1 MSSPNETRTAS
12 DPASGQGTGPDPL
25 LTVRDLHVRF
35 EGRRGRVD
43 AVCGASFDV
52 LPGEMVA
59 LVGRSG
65 SGKSVTLSAIAG
77 LITDPPGIVAGRI
90 RFRGRDILPEP
101 QRYGRVG
108 HDGVIA
114 RRSFS
119 RHRALQR
126 AHDKV
131 LADVRGTEIGL
142 VLQDPYGGLDPQ
154 ATIEAQLVATMRANR
169 PRWPKGD
176 RTNKAWSWLTR
187 VGLDADRVLPRYP
200 RALSGGMCQRVMLAL
215 GLIAGPRLLL
225 ADEPTSA
232 LDPTVGVE
240 ILDLLAALGD
250 EHRTAVL
257 LVTHD
262 IGLALRY
269 ASRILVMHEGRVVD
283 EGPRSRFQPPLRGPL
298 SIGPGIQPSQL
309 AADLHPEAA
318 RLLAAARTM
327 HAMRVLGRDAV

>member
-12 DPASGQGTGPDPL
+12 DRGDEPL

-35 EGRRGRVD
+35 EGRRGRVE
-43 AVCGASFDV
+43 AVRGASFEV
-52 LPGEMVA
+52 MPGEMVA

-77 LITDPPGIVAGRI
+77 LVTDPPGIVAGRI
-90 RFRGRDILPEP
+90 RYRGKDVLPEP
-101 QRYGRVG
+101 QKYGRVG
-108 HDGVIA
+108 HDGTVVK
-114 RRSFS
+114 RSFT

-126 AHDKV
+126 AHDKA
-131 LADVRGTEIGL
+131 LADIRGTDLGL

-154 ATIEAQLVATMRANR
+154 ATVEDQLIATMKVNR
-169 PRWPKGD
+169 PRWPASD
-176 RTNKAWSWLTR
+176 RRNKAWSWLTR
-187 VGLDADRVLPRYP
+187 VGLDADRVLPAYP

-240 ILDLLAALGD
+240 ILDLLAALRD
-250 EHRTAVL
+250 ENRTAVL

-262 IGLALRY
+262 LGLALRY
-269 ASRILVMHEGRVVD
+269 ASRVIVMHEGRVVD
-283 EGPRSRFQPPLRGPL
+283 EGPRARFQAVPRARL
-298 SIGPGIQPSQL
+298 SPEPGVSHPAPST
-309 AADLHPEAA
+309 DLHPEAE
-318 RLLAAARTM
+318 RLLAAARSM
-327 HAMRVLGRDAV
+327 HAMRVLRPEGAG